1 MRELDA
7 FAGSIMLSLAR
18 RVAAWLPGLLAL
30 SLALLLP
37 MLAVAPAAIAGL
49 PPGNAITDGRALLR
63 YSLPIDSPDIREI
76 QKDIEGLSDNLRAK
90 RWAPIE
96 RNLKHVSKVL
106 NLRPKNILA
115 AVPEE
120 RRSQAEELLA
130 ELKTDL
136 SKLEEAT
143 AAKNKPDVQAARN
156 HFLAVVGEIEEL
168 MVERFPFEVPE
179 EYRNLPRLEGRAT
192 IAVETTQGDLT
203 LVVDGYS
210 APITAGNFVD
220 LVQRGFYNGLPFTR
234 AEDFYVLQIGDPVG
248 PETGFIDPKTKQ
260 ERQIPLE
267 ILVEGDREPVYGS
280 TLEELGRYTD
290 NPVLPFSAFGTL
302 GWARPSDNL
311 NGGSSQFFFF
321 LFEPELTPAGL
332 NLIDGRYAAFG
343 YLVDGKDVLEKLRPE
358 DKILKATVVSGAENL
373 IQPS

>member
-1 MRELDA
+1 
-7 FAGSIMLSLAR
+7 MLSLAR

-37 MLAVAPAAIAGL
+37 VLAMAPAAIAGL

-63 YSLPIDSPDIREI
+63 YSLPIDSPDIRDI

-120 RRSQAEELLA
+120 RRSQAESLLA
-130 ELKTDL
+130 ALKTDL
-136 SKLEEAT
+136 SQLEEAT
-143 AAKNKPDVQAARN
+143 AAKNKADVQAARN

-260 ERQIPLE
+260 ERTIPLE
-267 ILVEGDREPVYGS
+267 ILVEGDREPVYGA

-358 DKILKATVVSGAENL
+358 DKILKATVVSGTEHL